1 MGRSIIGA
9 IAKKVRND
17 LDKVINEK
25 ILRLGEE
32 ISDAVAYNFVRV
44 AQSKLERYGAENAKD
59 ANSYSKIQQISD
71 SIELADDTKRKLTSG
86 NKYNKIATGTTVRIP
101 TDRDK
106 LVWFLEFG
114 TGLEGAKNEI
124 KEQSKPFGWEYAVND
139 NKTKTTVTDYRTFN
153 TNWYPTINAGG
164 VDKKGFVFKYK
175 NQYLDK
181 NDYIFKNTYTKV
193 EDIVIKEKL
202 ISVPQ
207 TIMHSKL
214 GKEYTRRAYS
224 YLRKLRPDQY
234 ITSHIEI
241 EREGKNEYV
250 VSSGLKPARFIY
262 DTKTQIRQILRKYA
276 YRDMNDK
283 LKEKLFKDLDA
294 IN

>member
-1 MGRSIIGA
+1 MARTLYGA
-9 IAKKVRND
+9 IAKKFRRD

-25 ILRLGEE
+25 ILRLGEDV
-32 ISDAVAYNFVRV
+32 SDAVAYNFVRV
-44 AQSKLERYGAENAKD
+44 AQSKLERYGSQNAKD

-71 SIELADDTKRKLTSG
+71 SIELVDETKRTLTSG
-86 NKYNKIATGTTVRIP
+86 NRYKKTKIGTTVRIP
-101 TDRDK
+101 IDKDK
-106 LVWFLEFG
+106 LVLFLEYG
-114 TGLEGAKNEI
+114 TGLEGKNDPHE
-124 KEQSKPFGWEYAVND
+124 ESNRFGWGYAIND
-139 NKTKTTVTDYRTFN
+139 NTVKVTNTKYRSFV
-153 TNWYPTINAGG
+153 TNWYPSIEGNGFY
-164 VDKKGFVFKYK
+164 KRGFVFKYK

-181 NDYIFKNTYTKV
+181 NDYIFKNKYSEIK
-193 EDIVIKEKL
+193 DIVIKEKF

-234 ITSHIEI
+234 ITSQIEI

-262 DTKTQIRQILRKYA
+262 DTKTQIRQILKKYA
-276 YRDMNDK
+276 YRDMNEK

>member
-1 MGRSIIGA
+1 MARTLYGA
-9 IAKKVRND
+9 IAKKFRRD

-25 ILRLGEE
+25 ILRLGEDV
-32 ISDAVAYNFVRV
+32 SDAVAYNFVRV
-44 AQSKLERYGAENAKD
+44 AQSKLERYGSQNAKD

-71 SIELADDTKRKLTSG
+71 SIELVDETKRTLTSG
-86 NKYNKIATGTTVRIP
+86 NRYKKTKTGTTVRIP
-101 TDRDK
+101 IDKDK
-106 LVWFLEFG
+106 LVLFLEYG
-114 TGLEGAKNEI
+114 TGLEGKNDPHE
-124 KEQSKPFGWEYAVND
+124 EANRFGWGYAIND
-139 NKTKTTVTDYRTFN
+139 NTVKVTNTKYRSFV
-153 TNWYPTINAGG
+153 TNWYPSIEANGFYRR
-164 VDKKGFVFKYK
+164 GFVFKYK

-181 NDYIFKNTYTKV
+181 NDNIFKNKYSEIK
-193 EDIVIKEKL
+193 DIVIKEKF

-234 ITSHIEI
+234 ITSQIEI
-241 EREGKNEYV
+241 EHESKNEYV

>member
-1 MGRSIIGA
+1 MARTLYGA
-9 IAKKVRND
+9 IAKKFRRD

-25 ILRLGEE
+25 ILRLGEDV
-32 ISDAVAYNFVRV
+32 SDAVAYNFVRV
-44 AQSKLERYGAENAKD
+44 AQSKLERYGSQNAED

-71 SIELADDTKRKLTSG
+71 SIELVDETKRTLTSG
-86 NKYNKIATGTTVRIP
+86 NRYKKTKTGTTVRIP
-101 TDRDK
+101 IDKDK
-106 LVWFLEFG
+106 LVLFLEYG
-114 TGLEGAKNEI
+114 TGLEGKNDPHE
-124 KEQSKPFGWEYAVND
+124 EANRFGWGYAIND
-139 NKTKTTVTDYRTFN
+139 NTVKVTNTKYRSFV
-153 TNWYPTINAGG
+153 TNWYPSIEGNGFY
-164 VDKKGFVFKYK
+164 KRGFVFKYK

-181 NDYIFKNTYTKV
+181 NDYIFKNKYSEIK
-193 EDIVIKEKL
+193 DIVIKEKF

-234 ITSHIEI
+234 ITSRIEI